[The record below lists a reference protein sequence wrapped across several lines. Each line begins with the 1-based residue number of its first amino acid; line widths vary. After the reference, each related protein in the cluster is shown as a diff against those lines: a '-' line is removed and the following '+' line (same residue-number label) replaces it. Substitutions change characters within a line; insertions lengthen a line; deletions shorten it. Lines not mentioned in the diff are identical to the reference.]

1 MQGAGCRVQ
10 RAACNDNIIV
20 SSSNM
25 SHRLLSHP
33 SFDRARA
40 TRTLAE
46 ADPQLGALIARVG
59 PFALETERL
68 QSPFAA
74 LAESI
79 VYQQLTGKA
88 AATIH
93 GRVVALFR
101 PRRSFGPEDIL
112 STPEGQLRGCGLS
125 RAKTAAL
132 KDLAVKTLEGVVP
145 PIRDLRRLDDE
156 AIIDR
161 LVSVRGIG
169 RWTVE
174 MLLIFRLGRADVL
187 PVTDY
192 GVQKG
197 FARTFRRRLPTP
209 KELARRGERW
219 KPFRSVAAWYLWRA
233 VDGAL
238 PIAD

>member
-1 MQGAGCRVQ
+1 MNGNIPIHGA
-10 RAACNDNIIV
+10 NV
-20 SSSNM
+20 S
-25 SHRLLSHP
+25 RLLSHP
-33 SFDRARA
+33 SFDRALA

-46 ADPQLGALIARVG
+46 ADPRLGALIARIG
-59 PFALETERL
+59 PFTLETERL

-93 GRVVALFR
+93 GRVVALFQ
-101 PRRSFGPEDIL
+101 PRRTFGPEDIL
-112 STPEGQLRGCGLS
+112 RTSEEQLRTCGLS

-132 KDLAVKTLEGVVP
+132 KDLAAKTLDGVVP

-161 LVSVRGIG
+161 LVSIRGIG

-174 MLLIFRLGRADVL
+174 MLLLFDLGRLDVW

-192 GVQKG
+192 GVRKG
-197 FARTFRRRLPTP
+197 FAKTFGRRKLPTP
-209 KELARRGERW
+209 KQLLKFGEKCR
-219 KPFRSVAAWYLWRA
+219 PYRSVAAWYFWRA
-233 VDGAL
+233 LDA
-238 PIAD
+238 PDASNRFD